1 MNPVQP
7 EELSALLDGE
17 LDTARA
23 AEVRAQIQ
31 MDPAL
36 RLEFETLSAS
46 DAAWRAAADAGA
58 FAPAVSL
65 PVQAEADASASGEGS
80 GWLTALA
87 VAMGGLVVARAVL
100 KLAGSDALGFAL
112 PTVSLLLLIA
122 VVVWLARTSP
132 HDVTRMQSA
141 TGERA

>member
-17 LDTARA
+17 LDATRA

-36 RLEFETLSAS
+36 RLELEALSVN
-46 DAAWRAAADAGA
+46 DAAWRAAAELGA
-58 FAPAVSL
+58 FVPAVRW
-65 PVQAEADASASGEGS
+65 PVQAEADASAGGESG
-80 GWLTALA
+80 GWLAALA
-87 VAMGGLVVARAVL
+87 VAMGGLVVVRSVL

-132 HDVTRMQSA
+132 HDVTRIPTA

>member
-17 LDTARA
+17 LDAARA

-36 RLEFETLSAS
+36 RLEFEALSAN
-46 DAAWRAAADAGA
+46 DAAWRAAADSGA
-58 FAPAVSL
+58 FVPAVSL
-65 PVQAEADASASGEGS
+65 PVEAEAASASGEG
-80 GWLTALA
+80 GAWLTALA
-87 VAMGGLVVARAVL
+87 VAMGGLVVVRAVL